1 MTDFDYQQIDDLIH
15 SRIRLSIIAL
25 LASCEEASFV
35 YIREK
40 TGATDGNLSV
50 QLRKLEGAGL
60 ITVRKEFI
68 NRKPASTYS
77 ITVKGRKAF
86 QDYIQKIESLL
97 KPGATL

>member
-35 YIREK
+35 FIRGK

-50 QLRKLEGAGL
+50 QLRKLEEASL
-60 ITVRKEFI
+60 ITVKKEFVR
-68 NRKPASTYS
+68 RKPVSTYA
-77 ITVKGRKAF
+77 ITEKGRNAF
-86 QDYIQKIESLL
+86 QEYVKRIGSLL
-97 KPGATL
+97 KFGEL

>member
-35 YIREK
+35 FIRKK

-50 QLRKLEGAGL
+50 QLRKLEEASL
-60 ITVRKEFI
+60 ITVKKEFI
-68 NRKPASTYS
+68 KRKPVSTYS
-77 ITVKGRKAF
+77 ITEKGRNAF
-86 QDYIQKIESLL
+86 QEYVKRIESLL
-97 KPGATL
+97 QFGELS